1 MKNEPIVV
9 ERTYHAPV
17 KAVWEAITNV
27 DKMRQWYFPSLDEL
41 VAEVG
46 FETRFDVWHDD
57 KIFVHIWKV
66 KEVEPLKKISYEW
79 KFGGYPGDS
88 VVSWELFSDGEG
100 TRIVLTH
107 TSVETF
113 RGDLHPDLA
122 VHNFV
127 AGWTDFIGKKLKDFV
142 EEETEAEN

>member
-27 DKMRQWYFPSLDEL
+27 DKMRQWYFPSLGEFEP
-41 VAEVG
+41 EVG

-66 KEVEPLKKISYEW
+66 RRLN
-79 KFGGYPGDS
+79 
-88 VVSWELFSDGEG
+88 
-100 TRIVLTH
+100 H
-107 TSVETF
+107 
-113 RGDLHPDLA
+113 
-122 VHNFV
+122 
-127 AGWTDFIGKKLKDFV
+127 
-142 EEETEAEN
+142 